1 MLRAL
6 LRGAQRSHDQLWQ
19 ACKAARSARP
29 VPYLRGAQ
37 RSHDTDELLRYGRN
51 SPYVH
56 SLLMTFTSHSG
67 SRVGV
72 VHCGVHLLR
81 PLINCMHVY
90 ALRLGRETAYLAVSP
105 GAHPTHQPCLGFS
118 LKRHKNPA
126 LTRMNF
132 ESLASYVAFILVKGI
147 MLFNTAQ
154 TQARCEE
161 VQVSCL
167 QHPSPSPQTKHTT
180 LPLEVSR
187 AEAGAKRCSVHSCAV
202 HNDRTISYGRHAR
215 RRAGRG
221 LCHTCAVHN
230 DRTILT
236 SY

>member
-1 MLRAL
+1 MRGGPGLLPPASEPITPNKTHNTNTGGVAGGGGSKKMLRAL

-56 SLLMTFTSHSG
+56 SLLMTFTSHSR
-67 SRVGV
+67 SRVRV

-90 ALRLGRETAYLAVSP
+90 ALRLGRETAYLAVSSV
-105 GAHPTHQPCLGFS
+105 AHPTHQPCLGFS

-132 ESLASYVAFILVKGI
+132 ESLASCVALILVKGI

-161 VQVSCL
+161 VPCACAWPACCVR
-167 QHPSPSPQTKHTT
+167 HTGG
-180 LPLEVSR
+180 R
-187 AEAGAKRCSVHSCAV
+187 A
-202 HNDRTISYGRHAR
+202 
-215 RRAGRG
+215 
-221 LCHTCAVHN
+221 
-230 DRTILT
+230 
-236 SY
+236 

>member
-1 MLRAL
+1 MRGGPGLLPPASEPITPNKTHNTNTGGVAGGGGSKKMLRAL
-6 LRGAQRSHDQLWQ
+6 
-19 ACKAARSARP
+19 
-29 VPYLRGAQ
+29 LRGAQ

-132 ESLASYVAFILVKGI
+132 DSYSTRPVLLVFII
-147 MLFNTAQ
+147 Q
-154 TQARCEE
+154 
-161 VQVSCL
+161 
-167 QHPSPSPQTKHTT
+167 
-180 LPLEVSR
+180 
-187 AEAGAKRCSVHSCAV
+187 
-202 HNDRTISYGRHAR
+202 
-215 RRAGRG
+215 
-221 LCHTCAVHN
+221 
-230 DRTILT
+230 
-236 SY
+236 